1 MFKGIEHLGLMAKDP
16 ERLARWYEE
25 VLGFRTIFKIGEPP
39 QVFIAGKEK
48 GMIEIIPW
56 EEGVSEEKDKKAH
69 IAIEVDDFDA
79 AVEALRKAGVAVEE
93 PRNIFANGKAAFFRD
108 IENNV
113 LHLVYRP
120 EAVWSLD

>member
-1 MFKGIEHLGLMAKDP
+1 MFKGIEHFGLMAKDP
-16 ERLARWYEE
+16 EKLARWYEE
-25 VLGFRTIFKIGEPP
+25 VLGFRTVFKIGNPP
-39 QVFIAGKEK
+39 QIFIAGREK

-56 EEGVSEEKDKKAH
+56 EKGVSEDKDKKAH
-69 IAIEVDDFDA
+69 IAIKVEDFEA
-79 AVEALRKAGVAVEE
+79 AVNRLREAGVAVEE